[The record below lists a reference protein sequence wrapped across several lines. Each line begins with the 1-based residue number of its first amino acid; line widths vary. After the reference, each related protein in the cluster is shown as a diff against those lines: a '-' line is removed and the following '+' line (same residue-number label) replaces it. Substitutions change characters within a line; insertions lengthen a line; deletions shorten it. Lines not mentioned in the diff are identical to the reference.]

1 MSNAQPHTLGPRRQQ
16 AVNELIGLIRAHYPD
31 ASYAL
36 GPGQDDPWSTYIT
49 AMVDLDDPDVVTD
62 LTIERE
68 LELQIEAGIPVYVI
82 PIRTPDRTSRVM
94 RQMERLR
101 PGVSP
106 TSSSIGLTHASGHER
121 PGRSVR

>member
-31 ASYAL
+31 ASYAV

-68 LELQIEAGIPVYVI
+68 LELQIEVGIPVYVI
-82 PIRTPDRTSRVM
+82 PIRTPERAAKVL
-94 RQMERLR
+94 RQMEWLR
-101 PGVSP
+101 PSVSP
-106 TSSSIGLTHASGHER
+106 TSSSRGLTHASGHER